1 MAVLPSNSLVDNWM
15 EADKLTT
22 VNRSAA
28 ADAEVAF
35 YPNNASLAALKVDL
49 DILDGTVAGGATGE
63 TAEQQLYVQAHDG
76 LAATLP

>member
-28 ADAEVAF
+28 ADAEVEF

-49 DILDGTVAGGATGE
+49 DILDGIVAGGATGE

-76 LAATLP
+76 NAAALP